1 MLLLDSRLLL
11 FLSHP
16 PALERDRRVAARS
29 AMLMLLPT
37 FTLTLAPGHPLTT
50 RRAVLFAVP
59 AAAVLTPS
67 RASASDLLET
77 AGGLVNVLKPLYKLE
92 APLQAGNYD
101 KAAVR
106 AAIDREVSS
115 APVLVYSYTLSP
127 FCSEAK
133 KILKDAGATI
143 KVIELGDEWVPGLLP
158 AEGAA
163 IRAELGAMT
172 GQTSMP
178 HIFIGGASI
187 GGLAT
192 GTPGLKALL
201 NQGDLRQ
208 KLADAR
214 AL

>member
-1 MLLLDSRLLL
+1 MAA
-11 FLSHP
+11 FLSIF
-16 PALERDRRVAARS
+16 ALA
-29 AMLMLLPT
+29 
-37 FTLTLAPGHPLTT
+37 LAPRGDFS
-50 RRAVLFAVP
+50 RRAVLFALP

-67 RASASDLLET
+67 HASAADLLET

-101 KAAVR
+101 NAAVR
-106 AAIDREVSS
+106 AAIEREVSS
-115 APVLVYSYTLSP
+115 APVLMYSYTLSP

-143 KVIELGDEWVPGLLP
+143 TVIELGDEWVPGLLP

-178 HIFIGGASI
+178 HIFIGGVSAWS
-187 GGLAT
+187 
-192 GTPGLKALL
+192 KCLL
-201 NQGDLRQ
+201 CI
-208 KLADAR
+208 AR
-214 AL
+214 AQLLCLLRARLAALGSSALPG

>member
-1 MLLLDSRLLL
+1 M
-11 FLSHP
+11 
-16 PALERDRRVAARS
+16 
-29 AMLMLLPT
+29 AMLIMFGT

-50 RRAVLFAVP
+50 RRALLFALP

-67 RASASDLLET
+67 RASAADLLET
-77 AGGLVNVLKPLYKLE
+77 AGGLVGVLKPLYKLE

-106 AAIDREVSS
+106 AAIEKEVSS

-133 KILKDAGATI
+133 KILKDAGATF

-178 HIFIGGASI
+178 HIFIGGTSI

>member
-1 MLLLDSRLLL
+1 MG
-11 FLSHP
+11 
-16 PALERDRRVAARS
+16 AL
-29 AMLMLLPT
+29 
-37 FTLTLAPGHPLTT
+37 
-50 RRAVLFAVP
+50 P

-67 RASASDLLET
+67 HASAADLLET
-77 AGGLVNVLKPLYKLE
+77 AGGLVSVLKPLYKLE

-106 AAIDREVSS
+106 AAIEREVSS

-133 KILKDAGATI
+133 KILKDA
-143 KVIELGDEWVPGLLP
+143 
-158 AEGAA
+158 
-163 IRAELGAMT
+163 GAMT